1 MGHQESMNEIWE
13 GNMGRK
19 YVAVFSFHLHIFYSK
34 DSKVYSEHDF
44 LLTLEYF
51 KAREPGEA

>member
-1 MGHQESMNEIWE
+1 MNEIWE